1 MNKVIIITCEAESVD
16 AILDALEDA
25 SYGEGR
31 SDLLGAFDV
40 KVEDKDE

>member
-1 MNKVIIITCEAESVD
+1 MSKVIIISCEADKVE